1 VAPRR
6 GGLKTHGQAAGL
18 VIALLLAAGTAGTQ
32 ELDFQKGITKQQ
44 GGSGERSSS
53 YSLGYLETLGEHAA
67 WSVTY
72 VNEGHV
78 PFHKRDGFAFQLWG
92 REQLVGRRLSLAAGV
107 GPYLYYDTHITAS
120 PTGTSYADEHGVGAI
135 ASVAATFYTGGRL
148 FFQARGNWI
157 ATGRTTEIITAT
169 VGIGFQL
176 EPSRMPEPPTEAG
189 GQSTRAASN
198 EVTVLAGRATLNS
211 VERGDAFSQSV
222 EYRHGLTRSLDWTLG
237 WLDEGKLI
245 ARAGPMAQL
254 WAVRAF
260 FADRLALGI
269 GFGPYLVRDRHGEDS
284 TTRLD
289 CLVSLTGRVRLMRRW
304 ALRGT
309 FHRVTTS
316 YSRDSDVFLIGVSY
330 LF

>member
-1 VAPRR
+1 
-6 GGLKTHGQAAGL
+6 
-18 VIALLLAAGTAGTQ
+18 VIALLLAAGTAWTQ
-32 ELDFQKGITKQQ
+32 ELDFQKGMTKQQ
-44 GGSGERSSS
+44 GGSQARSSS
-53 YSLGYLETLGEHAA
+53 YSLGYLEVWGEHAA

-72 VNEGHV
+72 LNEGHV

-92 REQLVGRRLSLAAGV
+92 REQLIARRLSLAAGV

-135 ASVAATFYTGGRL
+135 ASVAVTFYAGGRL
-148 FFQARGNWI
+148 FVQARGNWI
-157 ATGRTTEIITAT
+157 ATGRTSEIVTAT
-169 VGIGFQL
+169 VGLGFQL
-176 EPSRMPEPPTEAG
+176 EPLRMPQPSNGAG
-189 GQSTRAASN
+189 VESTRATDK
-198 EVTVLAGRATLNS
+198 EITVLAGRATLNS
-211 VERGDAFSQSV
+211 VEHGDAFSQDI
-222 EYRHGLTRSLDWTLG
+222 EYRRALTHALDWTIG

-269 GFGPYLVRDRHGEDS
+269 GFGPYLARDRHGEDS

-289 CLVSLTGRVRLMRRW
+289 CLVSLTGRVRLMPRW

-309 FHRVTTS
+309 FHRVATN
-316 YSRDSDVFLIGVSY
+316 YSRDSDIFLIGVSY

>member
-1 VAPRR
+1 
-6 GGLKTHGQAAGL
+6 
-18 VIALLLAAGTAGTQ
+18 
-32 ELDFQKGITKQQ
+32 
-44 GGSGERSSS
+44 
-53 YSLGYLETLGEHAA
+53 LGEHAA
-67 WSVTY
+67 WSATY
-72 VNEGHV
+72 LNEGHV

-92 REQLVGRRLSLAAGV
+92 REQLIGRRLSLAAGV

-120 PTGTSYADEHGVGAI
+120 PTGASYADEHGVGAI

-157 ATGRTTEIITAT
+157 VTGRTSEIVTAT
-169 VGIGFQL
+169 VGFGFRL
-176 EPSRMPEPPTEAG
+176 DPSRTPEPSNGAG
-189 GQSTRAASN
+189 DQNTRAASN

-211 VERGDAFSQSV
+211 VEHGDAFSQSV
-222 EYRHGLTRSLDWTLG
+222 EYRRGLTHTLDWTIG

-245 ARAGPMAQL
+245 ARAGPTAQL

-269 GFGPYLVRDRHGEDS
+269 GFGPYLARDRHGEDD
-284 TTRLD
+284 TTRLTY
-289 CLVSLTGRVRLMRRW
+289 LASLTGRFQFLPRW

-316 YSRDSDVFLIGVSY
+316 DSRDSDLFLIGVSY